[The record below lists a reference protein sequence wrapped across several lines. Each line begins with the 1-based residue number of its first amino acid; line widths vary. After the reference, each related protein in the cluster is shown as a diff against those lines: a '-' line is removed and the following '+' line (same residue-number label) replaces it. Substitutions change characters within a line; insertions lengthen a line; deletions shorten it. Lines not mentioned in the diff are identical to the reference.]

1 MNSFGDKVKFFF
13 GLEEEEQ
20 QVDEEPRRE
29 VRGERRVQPEAEYVP
44 TDRRERRQ
52 PARSYSE
59 SRSDRERT
67 YNTQTQSRSYA
78 QDMPSSDT
86 KMIICK
92 YSPVDHRESTSVI
105 DDIKLGRPV
114 ILNFED
120 TEDYVS
126 AKIINICEGAAYALD
141 ADISKIANAIYIIVP
156 HGVDVHSNVQ
166 RAPVVKE
173 ELPGIL

>member
-13 GLEEEEQ
+13 GLEEENEA
-20 QVDEEPRRE
+20 VDEPRSE
-29 VRGERRVQPEAEYVP
+29 VRGERRAQPEAEYAP
-44 TDRRERRQ
+44 SERRERRQ

-59 SRSDRERT
+59 SRPERERS
-67 YNTQTQSRSYA
+67 YNTQTQSRSYTPEPPMSEA
-78 QDMPSSDT
+78 

-92 YSPVDHRESTSVI
+92 YAPVDHRESTSII

-114 ILNFED
+114 ILNFEE

-166 RAPVVKE
+166 RAPIVKE

>member
-1 MNSFGDKVKFFF
+1 
-13 GLEEEEQ
+13 
-20 QVDEEPRRE
+20 
-29 VRGERRVQPEAEYVP
+29 
-44 TDRRERRQ
+44 
-52 PARSYSE
+52 
-59 SRSDRERT
+59 
-67 YNTQTQSRSYA
+67 
-78 QDMPSSDT
+78 MPSSDT

-92 YSPVDHRESTSVI
+92 YSPVDHRESTSII

-114 ILNFED
+114 ILNFEE

>member
-13 GLEEEEQ
+13 GLEEEENEAS
-20 QVDEEPRRE
+20 EEPRRDT
-29 VRGERRVQPEAEYVP
+29 RGERRAQPESEYVP
-44 TDRRERRQ
+44 SERRERRQ
-52 PARSYSE
+52 PARSYPERSE
-59 SRSDRERT
+59 RERA
-67 YNTQTQSRSYA
+67 YNTQAQQRSFAPEYSA
-78 QDMPSSDT
+78 SDA

-92 YSPVDHRESTSVI
+92 YAPIDHRESTSII

-114 ILNFED
+114 ILNFEE

-156 HGVDVHSNVQ
+156 HGVDVHSNAQ
-166 RAPVVKE
+166 RAPIVKE